1 MPSNCSAYLGPSV
14 PHPLG
19 RVAAMAT
26 QSLYRRYRP
35 RRFSEVK
42 GQEHVVRSLRNAVI
56 NHREGQAYL
65 FSGPRGTGKTSSA
78 RILAK
83 VLNCENPQDGEPCCE
98 CASCIAVEK
107 GTSFDVHELD
117 AASNNGV
124 EAIRDIIDKASL
136 GTPGRHRVYILDE
149 VHMLT
154 KGAEAALLKILEE
167 PPPHVV
173 FVLATTDPQK
183 VSETIRSR
191 TQHLQF
197 HLLAMDVME
206 DHIRWLAGDAG
217 IELSTDAIQSV
228 LRQGGGSARDTVSAL
243 ELVASGGGE
252 PLDITPLDEF
262 IEAFIEHDA
271 GRALAVVALAVQQG
285 RDPRTLTDDIVRHL
299 RDCFLSLMAPEL
311 VQLPVQRAE
320 EVSALAQRMGAAAA
334 VRAMERLG
342 EMLVEMR
349 HAPDP
354 RLLLEVALVQ
364 LTHEAASNDMSV
376 LLERIERLEHQVASG
391 VAAAPVARSAPVDPA
406 TGRAALG
413 GRARPAAAPAPV
425 APTPVVEAP
434 VSTAPAA
441 TPVVNAAAQA
451 PAAAAP
457 AAVAPTPVAPAPVS
471 PASVAPA
478 PAVLPA
484 AASDLVA
491 AAVARWSADIKPTL
505 KGFARAMYSSTT
517 VLGERNGALTIGVS
531 NETQKA
537 KCEEHRRDVEAAIAA
552 VVGGKVTVQL
562 VVHSGND
569 DHDDHG
575 NDPAASNVVPLKRS
589 TEPTMREEED
599 AIDLDDLIDAPAETI
614 VSQVERV
621 ALAFPGSTFVDE

>member
-1 MPSNCSAYLGPSV
+1 
-14 PHPLG
+14 
-19 RVAAMAT
+19 MAT

-65 FSGPRGTGKTSSA
+65 FSGPRGTGKTTSA

-98 CASCIAVEK
+98 CESCLAVER
-107 GTSFDVHELD
+107 GSSFDVHELD

-124 EAIRDIIDKASL
+124 EAIREIIEKAAL

-154 KGAEAALLKILEE
+154 KGAEAALLKTLEE

-197 HLLAMDVME
+197 HLLPMDVME
-206 DHIRWLAGDAG
+206 SHIRWLAGDAG
-217 IELSTDAIQSV
+217 IDLTDDALQSV

-262 IEAFIEHDA
+262 IEAFIEHDP

-311 VQLPVQRAE
+311 VQLPAQRAD
-320 EVSALAQRMGAAAA
+320 EVSSLAQRLGAAAT

-342 EMLVEMR
+342 QMLVEMR

-376 LLERIERLEHQVASG
+376 LLDRIERLEQHLAAG
-391 VAAAPVARSAPVDPA
+391 PAAAPAVRATPIDPA

-413 GRARPAAAPAPV
+413 GRARREPPAA
-425 APTPVVEAP
+425 
-434 VSTAPAA
+434 
-441 TPVVNAAAQA
+441 A

-457 AAVAPTPVAPAPVS
+457 AAPAAAAVVPPSPSAPPAVPPAAVAAPAAAAPAAAVPAPAP
-471 PASVAPA
+471 APA
-478 PAVLPA
+478 PAVAAPMPA
-484 AASDLVA
+484 PAPAPAPAGADLVA
-491 AAVARWSADIKPTL
+491 VTAARWAADIKPKL
-505 KGFARAMYSSTT
+505 KGLARALYSNTT
-517 VLGERNGALTIGVS
+517 VLGERNGAFTLGVS
-531 NETQKA
+531 NEATRA
-537 KCEEHRRDVEAAIAA
+537 KCEEHRTDVQAAIAA
-552 VVGGKVTVQL
+552 VVGGPVVVQL
-562 VVHSGND
+562 VIEHGPG
-569 DHDDHG
+569 DHDDGGHDHG
-575 NDPAASNVVPLKRS
+575 GHDHGGGNRAAQAGGPEASPAPI
-589 TEPTMREEED
+589 EEE
-599 AIDLDDLIDAPAETI
+599 AIDLDDLVDAPPEAV
-614 VSQVERV
+614 VSPLDRLQQ
-621 ALAFPGSTFVDE
+621 AFPGSQLVEE